1 VLRLTLFKGLYKN
14 AIPANQVTERGALM
28 FLLIWAFLLFTS
40 TFTDMVVAGIE
51 SAETAG
57 NVAQLMFSLCLI
69 FNGVLASPT
78 VLPGFWIFMYRIS
91 PFTYL
96 VDGMLSVGLANTR
109 VQCADIEY
117 LHFNPPSGLTCSQ
130 YLGTYISLA
139 GGYLSDASANSTS
152 DCQFCTVADTNTFLS
167 ALSSSYGKRWQNFGL
182 MWVYI
187 VFNVFGAV
195 GLYWLARVPRK
206 RKEVEVIYEEGKA
219 EKKAESVKA
228 FKEMES
234 GEKSKEISE

>member
-1 VLRLTLFKGLYKN
+1 
-14 AIPANQVTERGALM
+14 M

-57 NVAQLMFSLCLI
+57 NVAQLLFALCLI
-69 FNGVLASPT
+69 FNGILASPT
-78 VLPGFWIFMYRIS
+78 VLPGFWIFMYRVS

-96 VDGMLSVGLANTR
+96 VDGVLSVGLANTR

-130 YLGTYISLA
+130 YLGTYMSSA

-152 DCQFCTVADTNTFLS
+152 DCQFCVVADTNTFLLS
-167 ALSSSYGKRWQNFGL
+167 LSSSYDNRWRDFGL

-187 VFNVFGAV
+187 MFNAFGAV

-206 RKEVEVIYEEGKA
+206 RKEVEVVYSESET
-219 EKKAESVKA
+219 EKKVEAGESSRESSEKA
-228 FKEMES
+228 KE
-234 GEKSKEISE
+234 GSE